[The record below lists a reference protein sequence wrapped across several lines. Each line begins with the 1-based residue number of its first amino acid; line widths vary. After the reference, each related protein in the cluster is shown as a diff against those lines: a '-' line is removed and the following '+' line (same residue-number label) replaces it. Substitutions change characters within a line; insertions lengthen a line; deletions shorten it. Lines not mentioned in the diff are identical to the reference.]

1 MNINIVVN
9 TDEALS
15 YARERLGELQTRAPQ
30 AVRTALNNA
39 AKEIKKVDEKTA
51 KSTYTD
57 TGDLNNLTMD
67 KASAGNLTV
76 VLRDRGGAVG
86 ITHFKPR
93 IGVRGVTATI
103 NKNKGSRLIVHKSGN
118 KGFFPGQINGRR
130 HGQRYRKKN
139 VTAGYLRNGGAT
151 VVGRVRAFRL
161 PIEKIN
167 SLSSPSAHGSPDV
180 WNKVKPEGEAL
191 LYKHLDKEIE
201 RILGT
206 L

>member
-1 MNINIVVN
+1 MNIDIVINV
-9 TDEALS
+9 DEALE
-15 YARERLGELQTRAPQ
+15 YARARLARLEKKAPQ

-39 AKEIKKVDEKTA
+39 AKEIKKADEKTA
-51 KSTYTD
+51 KATYTD
-57 TGDLNNLTMD
+57 TSDLHSLKTD
-67 KASAGNLTV
+67 KASTSNLQV

-93 IGVRGVTATI
+93 IGTRGITATI
-103 NKNKGSRLIVHKSGN
+103 NKNNGSKLIVHKSGN
-118 KGFFPGQINGRR
+118 KAFFPGMISG
-130 HGQRYRKKN
+130 HKYGKRYSKKK

-151 VVGRVRAFRL
+151 IVGRKSSKRL

-180 WNKVKPEGEAL
+180 WNKVEPGGRQV
-191 LYKHLDKEIE
+191 LYKHLEKEIE
-201 RILGT
+201 RILS

>member
-1 MNINIVVN
+1 MNVNIVVN
-9 TDEALS
+9 TDKAVE
-15 YARERLGELQTRAPQ
+15 YARQKLGSLEKRAPQ

-39 AKEIKKVDEKTA
+39 AKEIKKSDEKTA

-57 TGDLNNLTMD
+57 SGDLNSLTMD
-67 KASAGNLTV
+67 KASVRNLEV
-76 VLRDRGGAVG
+76 ILRDSGAAVS

-93 IGVRGVTATI
+93 VGTRGVTATI
-103 NKNKGSRLIVHKSGN
+103 NKNNGSKVIVHKSGN
-118 KGFFPGQINGRR
+118 KGFFPGQINGKRY
-130 HGQRYRKKN
+130 GQRYRKKN

-151 VVGRVRAFRL
+151 IVGRTKATRL

-180 WNKVKPEGEAL
+180 WNRVEPEGEAL

-201 RILGT
+201 RILS